1 MNKKNKNKTG
11 FTILELVIVIAVI
24 AILATLIIYVSPS
37 LVKKAEISK
46 HHLDAHN
53 IYTEYLQKNILNDDI
68 IDDLAIKTEEDIY
81 VIYIDGKAVDG
92 IFTYEEVKEKFQY
105 SLVKKYDQDDNILL
119 VYDYDA
125 DNPNSYSK
133 LSIEIKDNQTFTI
146 FMFYIKLNES
156 FDVDF
161 YNSLV
166 DEYYNIFVNYF
177 GDHLTIDITNYVDK
191 EIFEEYVILAIYR
204 DEYTDVDFNYSDFNV
219 ESGYDI
225 NIIASENGKRENDK
239 EFIDF
244 IFIPKFYVYDKLENI
259 YKPSGDYFSNCSI
272 NYIINSEVIRKYYT
286 YFSLVRGIYEKSN

>member
-24 AILATLIIYVSPS
+24 AILATLIIYVFPS

-46 HHLDAHN
+46 HHSDAHN

-119 VYDYDA
+119 IYDYDIN
-125 DNPNSYSK
+125 NPNSYSK
-133 LSIEIKDNQTFTI
+133 LSIEIKDGD
-146 FMFYIKLNES
+146 FYGGILAYVKLHEIYS
-156 FDVDF
+156 EEQ

-166 DEYYNIFVNYF
+166 DHYYDIFNERLITDLGINV
-177 GDHLTIDITNYVDK
+177 TNYVDK
-191 EIFEEYVILAIYR
+191 EIFEEYLILVIHR
-204 DEYTDVDFNYSDFNV
+204 EKYTDVDFEYSDFNV
-219 ESGYDI
+219 ENSHSY
-225 NIIASENGKRENDK
+225 NIIASEKGKRENDK
-239 EFIDF
+239 NYIDF
-244 IFIPKFYVYDKLENI
+244 IFIPKFYFIDELYYLDAPKPDVGFSVKVKYILEQNEDIENI
-259 YKPSGDYFSNCSI
+259 PVLLN
-272 NYIINSEVIRKYYT
+272 
-286 YFSLVRGIYEKSN
+286 

>member
-46 HHLDAHN
+46 HHSDAHN

-105 SLVKKYDQDDNILL
+105 SLVKKYNQDDNILL
-119 VYDYDA
+119 VYDYDVN
-125 DNPNSYSK
+125 NPNSYSK
-133 LSIEIKDNQTFTI
+133 ISIEIKDGD
-146 FMFYIKLNES
+146 FYGGLLAYVKFHE
-156 FDVDF
+156 FCTEEQ

-166 DEYYNIFVNYF
+166 DHYYDIFNEF
-177 GDHLTIDITNYVDK
+177 LINNLGINITNYVDK
-191 EIFEEYVILAIYR
+191 EIFEEYLILVIHR
-204 DEYTDVDFNYSDFNV
+204 EKYTDVDFEYSDFNF
-219 ESGYDI
+219 ESSESY

-239 EFIDF
+239 NYIDF
-244 IFIPKFYVYDKLENI
+244 IFIPKFYFIDELYYLNAPRPDVPISVQVKYILKQNEDIENI
-259 YKPSGDYFSNCSI
+259 D
-272 NYIINSEVIRKYYT
+272 V
-286 YFSLVRGIYEKSN
+286 SLN

>member
-46 HHLDAHN
+46 HHSDAHN

-105 SLVKKYDQDDNILL
+105 SLVKKYNQDDNILL
-119 VYDYDA
+119 IYDYDIN
-125 DNPNSYSK
+125 NPNSYSK
-133 LSIEIKDNQTFTI
+133 LSIEIKDGD
-146 FMFYIKLNES
+146 FYGGILAYVKLHEIYS
-156 FDVDF
+156 EEQ

-166 DEYYNIFVNYF
+166 DHYYDIFNERLINNL
-177 GDHLTIDITNYVDK
+177 GINITNYVDK
-191 EIFEEYVILAIYR
+191 EIFEEYLILVIHR
-204 DEYTDVDFNYSDFNV
+204 EKYTDVDFEYSDFNV
-219 ESGYDI
+219 ESSYSY
-225 NIIASENGKRENDK
+225 NIIASENGKRENNK
-239 EFIDF
+239 NYIDF
-244 IFIPKFYVYDKLENI
+244 IFIPKFYFIDELYYLDGP
-259 YKPSGDYFSNCSI
+259 KPDVGFLVKVK
-272 NYIINSEVIRKYYT
+272 YI
-286 YFSLVRGIYEKSN
+286 